1 MLDSCLQ
8 VATAASMLQ
17 GHFSGCEDGQ
27 LPFSS
32 PFNSQLPL
40 VGHKKILEN
49 NFSVHSISQLSNKDY
64 EGNFG

>member
-1 MLDSCLQ
+1 
-8 VATAASMLQ
+8 MLQ